1 MRGRELLGKPIF
13 ISAMPVIG
21 SAAPITLSGSL
32 LQSTAECLPMNT
44 VTLALDDRLNGWMEA
59 ATIMDLKTTIEMVSG
74 PDLALARLAY
84 AQRA

>member
-1 MRGRELLGKPIF
+1 MRGRELLEKPIV

-21 SAAPITLSGSL
+21 AEAPATLSGFL
-32 LQSTAECLPMNT
+32 LQSTAEFLPMNT
-44 VTLALDDRLNGWMEA
+44 VTLALDDRLNGWKEA

-74 PDLALARLAY
+74 PDLAMARLAY